1 MQVRSPHQRLHSGQA
16 FARLEPRALT
26 PDRPR
31 LAPWWEGDSRNVGCR
46 PAFFA
51 SGIAPL
57 RDSRP
62 GHPSYA
68 RCCITALHEWKHSA

>member
-1 MQVRSPHQRLHSGQA
+1 MRVRSPHQRLHSGRA

-51 SGIAPL
+51 LGISPL
-57 RDSRP
+57 RKAGQASPVRSVL
-62 GHPSYA
+62 HHRAA
-68 RCCITALHEWKHSA
+68 RVET